1 MTPTLTINLLRVLF
15 IVACAFTGVTIGSGY
30 GYLYSGLNAGV
41 VFGLLVVL
49 FDRLLKGFSLRLFS
63 AATFGLLLGFVLA
76 HLLLVSNV
84 LRFLT
89 EDARWIISLMI
100 YAGFGYI
107 GTMLAIRSNRDE
119 FALVIPFVRFQ
130 QSISGG
136 APLVVD
142 TSVIIDGRIGEIC
155 AAGFLS
161 ASLVVPH
168 FVLDELQRLA
178 DSSDAKKRERGRRGL
193 DRLNDLQ
200 KMPRLS
206 VAIHDSVE
214 EDNSPVD
221 TRLVHLARLLQAQ
234 LITNDSGLCK
244 IARLQGVSVLNL
256 NDLARAMKPS
266 INAGDELDLALVK
279 EGRDSHQAVGY
290 LSDGT
295 MIVVN
300 HARGHIGKTVP
311 ITIAGALQTTAGQ
324 LFFAELR

>member
-1 MTPTLTINLLRVLF
+1 MTPVLTINLLRVLF
-15 IVACAFTGVTIGSGY
+15 LVASMFMGLTIGSGY
-30 GYLYSGLNAGV
+30 AQSSLGASAGLA
-41 VFGLLVVL
+41 FGLVVVL

-76 HLLLVSNV
+76 HLLLASNV

-89 EDARWIISLMI
+89 EDMRWIISLI
-100 YAGFGYI
+100 VYATFGYI

-119 FALVIPFVRFQ
+119 FALVVPFVRFQ
-130 QSISGG
+130 QSIAGG

-142 TSVIIDGRIGEIC
+142 TSIVIDGRIGEIC

-161 ASLVVPH
+161 ASLVIPH

-178 DSSDAKKRERGRRGL
+178 DSAEPAKRERGRRGL
-193 DRLNDLQ
+193 DRLHELQ
-200 KMPRLS
+200 KMARLN
-206 VAIHDSVE
+206 VTIHEGADE
-214 EDNSPVD
+214 ENIPVD
-221 TRLVHLARLLQAQ
+221 TRLVRLAQLLRAQ
-234 LITNDSGLCK
+234 LITNDTGLCK

-256 NDLARAMKPS
+256 NDLAKAMKS
-266 INAGDELDLALVK
+266 SLKTGDEVDLALVK

-300 HARGHIGKTVP
+300 HARGYLGKTVQV
-311 ITIAGALQTTAGQ
+311 TIAGTLQTSAGQ
-324 LFFAELR
+324 LFFAELS